1 MSAKYSFSFDRESFE
16 GTYNS
21 RSEAFAAALKKAA
34 TQDDAPTTVF
44 IGERVSAD
52 PQATGHAE
60 EIIARMSERAR
71 GVWGDEADH
80 YLRNVT
86 REQMRDLDGALEQ
99 VILRWLQLHQLKPN
113 FVRITAVSEH
123 QLASPA
129 TSTRGPGENNEVH
142 DLGES
147 NYP

>member
-1 MSAKYSFSFDRESFE
+1 MSAKYSFSFDRETFE
-16 GTYNS
+16 GSYNS

-34 TQDDAPTTVF
+34 SQEDAPTTVF
-44 IGERVSAD
+44 IGERVPGD

-60 EIIARMSERAR
+60 EIVNRMIDRAR
-71 GVWGDEADH
+71 GVWGDAADN
-80 YLRNVT
+80 YLRDVT
-86 REQMRDLDGALEQ
+86 PEQLRDLDGAIEQ
-99 VILRWLQLHQLKPN
+99 VVLRWLQLHQLKPN
-113 FVRITAVSEH
+113 FFRIAAVSEH

-129 TSTRGPGENNEVH
+129 TTAGGQSENNEVH

>member
-34 TQDDAPTTVF
+34 SQEDAPTTVF
-44 IGERVSAD
+44 IGERVAGD

-60 EIIARMSERAR
+60 EIIARMSDRAR

-99 VILRWLQLHQLKPN
+99 VILRWLQLHQHKPN
-113 FVRITAVSEH
+113 FFRISAVSEH

-129 TSTRGPGENNEVH
+129 ASARGQGENNEVH

>member
-1 MSAKYSFSFDRESFE
+1 MSAKYSFSFDRETFE
-16 GTYNS
+16 GNYNS

-34 TQDDAPTTVF
+34 TLEDAPTTVF
-44 IGERVSAD
+44 TGERVPGD
-52 PQATGHAE
+52 PQAAGHAE
-60 EIIARMSERAR
+60 EIINCMIDRAR

-99 VILRWLQLHQLKPN
+99 VILRWLQLHQLRPS
-113 FVRITAVSEH
+113 FFRIAAVSEH
-123 QLASPA
+123 QLAAPA
-129 TSTRGPGENNEVH
+129 TVSSGPGENNEVH

>member
-34 TQDDAPTTVF
+34 TQEDAPTTVF
-44 IGERVSAD
+44 IGERVIGD
-52 PQATGHAE
+52 PQASGHAE
-60 EIIARMSERAR
+60 EIIARMSDRAR

-86 REQMRDLDGALEQ
+86 REQLRDLDGALEQ

-113 FVRITAVSEH
+113 FFRITAVSEH
-123 QLASPA
+123 QLTSPA
-129 TSTRGPGENNEVH
+129 TISRGLGENNEVH

>member
-1 MSAKYSFSFDRESFE
+1 MSAKYSFSFDRETFE

-34 TQDDAPTTVF
+34 NLEDAPTTVF
-44 IGERVSAD
+44 IGERVAGD

-60 EIIARMSERAR
+60 EVIARMSDRAR

-99 VILRWLQLHQLKPN
+99 VILRWLQLHQLRPN
-113 FVRITAVSEH
+113 FFRIAAVSEH
-123 QLASPA
+123 QLAIPA
-129 TSTRGPGENNEVH
+129 TVSGGPGENNEVH